1 MKQTPVS
8 TSLVA
13 RITEAARYVLSGN
26 APAVWFGAG
35 EPMKPQAPA
44 EVEGRRFDYPVGINI
59 GTGQRTQEP
68 VTFDD
73 LRALADNCDILRSVI
88 ETRKDQMEALDWTVR
103 PRDAHASPE
112 VMKAAQQVQEF
123 LQYPDGEH
131 SFSQWMRQILEDM
144 FVIDAAAIYKRRNRA
159 GGIYALEIIDGGSIR
174 LLLDDSGC
182 TPQTPEP
189 AYQQI
194 LKGIPAV
201 DYTREEL
208 VYIQHNPRS
217 YKIYG
222 YSHVEQVL
230 VTVNILIR
238 RALHQLEYY
247 REGSQPDALIGLPK
261 EWSQDQIVTFQK
273 HFDALL
279 SGNSALRR
287 HVRFMPGDFKY
298 QETKAPPLKDAYDE
312 FLARIICYVF
322 SISPEPF
329 VGQVNRA
336 TAESSQARAIAEG
349 LAPLQKH
356 MRSLM
361 NRIIQRDMGFTELE
375 FAWQDTR
382 QQDPRE
388 AAQIDVAYV
397 SAGILTADEV
407 RDKMGLK
414 KLNGGNASAEDADVK
429 KFNPHHDERGRFTS
443 EGNAVAPGYR
453 ELPGTSPK
461 GSSRS
466 SSDNKLPKLTTEQRQ
481 ALDVLGISENNLPSL
496 IEQAKSGNEVQT
508 AFAGIMG
515 GAAFLTLLVAVG
527 ILHTAYQVQH
537 HAPRGGMIL
546 QDEIPTSEDE
556 KATKKPEDG
565 TEQAKE
571 KEASSQSTD
580 EILAPDGKPIG
591 KSRNWS
597 GVREVEE
604 GYKGKVGAAGAEEL
618 FNDLTK
624 GKGGKDVTP
633 DNYDGTMIELPNGD
647 IVGIRHESKSGP
659 ATIDINTGK
668 NKKYK
673 FP

>member
-1 MKQTPVS
+1 MKETPVP

-13 RITEAARYVLSGN
+13 RITQAARYVVSGN

-35 EPMKPQAPA
+35 EPMKPQAPEDVA
-44 EVEGRRFDYPVGINI
+44 GRRFDYPVGINI
-59 GTGQRTQEP
+59 GTATRPQEP

-103 PRDAHASPE
+103 PRNPHASPE
-112 VMKAAQQVQEF
+112 LVKAAQHVQEF
-123 LQYPDGEH
+123 LQYPDSEH

-144 FVIDAAAIYKRRNRA
+144 FVIDAVAIYKRRNRA
-159 GGIYALEIIDGGSIR
+159 GGIYALEIVDGGSIR
-174 LLLDDSGC
+174 LLLDDSGR
-182 TPQTPEP
+182 TPQTPDP

-356 MRSLM
+356 MRVLM

-414 KLNGGNASAEDADVK
+414 AIKGKNAEADAPDVK
-429 KFNPHHDERGRFTS
+429 KFNPHHDERGRFTTADR
-443 EGNAVAPGYR
+443 AVAPNFA
-453 ELPGTSPK
+453 ELPGIKP
-461 GSSRS
+461 GSVATRNGTEVAAAGAAVRILPIIGGALGIGVIANENKDKIRQVPLNMEGDESTS
-466 SSDNKLPKLTTEQRQ
+466 SSESQ
-481 ALDVLGISENNLPSL
+481 G
-496 IEQAKSGNEVQT
+496 
-508 AFAGIMG
+508 
-515 GAAFLTLLVAVG
+515 
-527 ILHTAYQVQH
+527 
-537 HAPRGGMIL
+537 
-546 QDEIPTSEDE
+546 
-556 KATKKPEDG
+556 TKKPEEEEKQKEERTKEIKRIVDKAKQTSGNDG
-565 TEQAKE
+565 
-571 KEASSQSTD
+571 D
-580 EILAPDGKPIG
+580 VAPD
-591 KSRNWS
+591 
-597 GVREVEE
+597 RE
-604 GYKGKVGAAGAEEL
+604 AAEEAAKQ
-618 FNDLTK
+618 FIGENST
-624 GKGGKDVTP
+624 
-633 DNYDGTMIELPNGD
+633 ELVERQTGEYVGQKSEDETRIVKYTSVNKSDPYINLENKPTNGNLH
-647 IVGIRHESKSGP
+647 VRW
-659 ATIDINTGK
+659 
-668 NKKYK
+668 KK
-673 FP
+673 